1 MIKLAFRDE
10 LNRKFICQSDQPLHH
25 WTQIELVQYIEDCIG
40 VRIIGA
46 VLVEVMDCEEYS

>member
-25 WTQIELVQYIEDCIG
+25 WTQIELVQYIWESMQIK
-40 VRIIGA
+40 VLGA
-46 VLVEVMDCEEYS
+46 VLVEVWKGE